1 MNGKTEQ
8 GIESP
13 GGTL

>member
-8 GIESP
+8 GIERL
-13 GGTL
+13 GGVL